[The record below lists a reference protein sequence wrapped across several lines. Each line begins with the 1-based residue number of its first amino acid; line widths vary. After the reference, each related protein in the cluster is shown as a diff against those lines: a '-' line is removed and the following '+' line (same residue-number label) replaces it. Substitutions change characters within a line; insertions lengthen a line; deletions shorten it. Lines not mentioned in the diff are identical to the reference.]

1 MRPDKIFVKLNLRSF
16 YTLYG
21 RKNSLLAR
29 RKLDKFPYL
38 QYSTITISGP
48 GDTHTHT
55 QTFLFVHSSV
65 VRKWGY
71 KSSGLIKTLEWF
83 LLLDEELIFSP
94 SNTVLIHAS
103 TCQLRWL
110 AFFLGNRKSH
120 FTNSHVI
127 NYLLHY
133 FILGWGGGGVGEG
146 LFISLMWIDFKTGLS
161 EQL

>member
-83 LLLDEELIFSP
+83 LLLDEELIFFPLKHRSYSCVYLP
-94 SNTVLIHAS
+94 AEMIGLFFGKQEEPFHKL
-103 TCQLRWL
+103 TCHKLSI
-110 AFFLGNRKSH
+110 A
-120 FTNSHVI
+120 
-127 NYLLHY
+127 LLH
-133 FILGWGGGGVGEG
+133 FGVGVGEG